1 MNCPYCNEEILLVVK
16 KAASGKKAVEGK
28 FFCSECNKEIPTH
41 VKAWSET
48 NLGVAL
54 CYNCQKIAKEKQ

>member
-1 MNCPYCNEEILLVVK
+1 MKCPYCNEDILLVVK
-16 KAASGKKAVEGK
+16 KTSDAKTEGK
-28 FFCSECNKEIPTH
+28 FFCSECSKEIPTH

-54 CYNCQKIAKEKQ
+54 CYDCQKIAKEK